1 MCLLQEYPKPVLIFV
16 ADVSGMNLFSK
27 TKQWLAFLVLNALL
41 HRALD
46 IFLYVSFETTDFEKY
61 IYELILL
68 SS

>member
-1 MCLLQEYPKPVLIFV
+1 M
-16 ADVSGMNLFSK
+16 
-27 TKQWLAFLVLNALL
+27 LNALL